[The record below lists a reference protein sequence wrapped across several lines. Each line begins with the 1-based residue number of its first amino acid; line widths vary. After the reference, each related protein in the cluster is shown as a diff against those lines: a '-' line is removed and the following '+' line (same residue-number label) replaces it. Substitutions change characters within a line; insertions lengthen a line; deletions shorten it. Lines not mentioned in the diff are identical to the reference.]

1 MLVLVSGV
9 WLVVVLG
16 VDRQEGGGEM
26 TLAWIAVVADSDGEF
41 RCLADPTLRMVGIGV
56 LAFE

>member
-16 VDRQEGGGEM
+16 VDHQEGGGEM
-26 TLAWIAVVADSDGEF
+26 TLAWIAVWLIVMGNSVVWLTQ
-41 RCLADPTLRMVGIGV
+41 R
-56 LAFE
+56 